1 MSLLVQTPSPR
12 ILTTGN
18 LTTNPPDKEPTH
30 LYVRFQT
37 LNISANPTP
46 AMSPPT
52 TKDDPSSP
60 SESKPAPDMESPA
73 TSGSIVPKTITPVDI
88 KVEGGVEEKES
99 AGESGGDGDTREVK
113 VEVDWGKAKAS
124 EGRGKAEGKVGEVVT
139 RDPEARRKMTAA
151 GISGVW
157 GRRRSGRRRGGGI
170 CLRLCPGGW
179 DGGLTMGREVPSL
192 MVRRSEW
199 SRVWSGG
206 LGIGACLRKGCWRPT
221 RVCGL

>member
-73 TSGSIVPKTITPVDI
+73 TSGSIVPKTITPSTSRW
-88 KVEGGVEEKES
+88 KEGSK
-99 AGESGGDGDTREVK
+99 
-113 VEVDWGKAKAS
+113 
-124 EGRGKAEGKVGEVVT
+124 
-139 RDPEARRKMTAA
+139 
-151 GISGVW
+151 
-157 GRRRSGRRRGGGI
+157 RRRARERVMEMETRGR
-170 CLRLCPGGW
+170 
-179 DGGLTMGREVPSL
+179 
-192 MVRRSEW
+192 
-199 SRVWSGG
+199 
-206 LGIGACLRKGCWRPT
+206 
-221 RVCGL
+221 

>member
-124 EGRGKAEGKVGEVVT
+124 EGRGKAEGKVGEVCDEGP
-139 RDPEARRKMTAA
+139 RGPPENDSSWDFGGLEEKKKWEEARRWDLFAFM
-151 GISGVW
+151 SW
-157 GRRRSGRRRGGGI
+157 RM
-170 CLRLCPGGW
+170 GW
-179 DGGLTMGREVPSL
+179 WPDYGKGSAEPDGM
-192 MVRRSEW
+192 SE
-199 SRVWSGG
+199 
-206 LGIGACLRKGCWRPT
+206 
-221 RVCGL
+221 